1 MAGPVRTCK
10 CGCGEIIP
18 SDAHHRR
25 VYVNDTHKR
34 RNIKRKQ
41 RHPGEDHDYS
51 VVLPPEEMSKSYK
64 RGPQYQQFVADGW
77 AESILLRKMSQHE
90 VSRKTGFP
98 QPSISRWMS
107 AYKADR
113 RNAALRAGEFERED
127 DVFEDL
133 AVFTERF
140 FPDLDVPGFHREWIR
155 SIAENAERKGK
166 LLLLAPQR
174 HGKSEMLIRYCLM
187 RICQDPNISILWVSK
202 TASLAEK
209 MVGQVKA
216 VLEHHPELAEAALGP
231 GLSFKP
237 PRTSG
242 LSWTDSEFTTAAR
255 TQVKKTPTMV
265 AIGTGGTIVGLDADE
280 IILDDPQDHIRC
292 MSPTQRDKDREW
304 FFTDFMSR
312 KMEQTALSFI
322 MSRQHMED
330 LPGMILRDHAED
342 WEVLTYRA
350 HDPACVFA
358 EAKVDLHHECVL
370 WPEFRSW
377 KWLFGQKKA
386 DEAHFERNYMNNPKT
401 DATTYITAD
410 DIDRLR
416 DHTRRVGD
424 VPSGCRLVAGIDP
437 AEAKPV
443 AAVLWGFDGSHRHVI
458 DVMEASASVVGLREI
473 LSEWPAKYHVRTFA
487 FEKNMAQS
495 WLVDTEVKRLI
506 QSQRLHVLE
515 HYTSRINKQSLAIG
529 PVSMFQRMRG
539 ELPEVTIPAGRGEGL
554 DRIDRLVR
562 SWLSFDPDWAGHKH
576 ADDDLTMAS
585 WFGNYVIDSWE
596 KPPVR
601 QMLVEYSPF
610 GGV

>member
-1 MAGPVRTCK
+1 MAAAPVRLCN
-10 CGCGEIIP
+10 CGCGEALP
-18 SDAHHRR
+18 ADSRPNRRYLNKTHRSR
-25 VYVNDTHKR
+25 QQYRRSVRGDTDKG
-34 RNIKRKQ
+34 Q
-41 RHPGEDHDYS
+41 
-51 VVLPPEEMSKSYK
+51 VLPPDEVGAR

-77 AESILLRKMSQHE
+77 AEEILLGQTTQHE
-90 VSRKTGFP
+90 VARKTGHP
-98 QPSISRWMS
+98 QPTISRWMT
-107 AYKADR
+107 AYKVDR
-113 RNAALRAGEFERED
+113 RNRELRERQSKEEG
-127 DVFEDL
+127 VFDDL
-133 AVFTERF
+133 ASFTERF
-140 FPDLDVPGFHREWIR
+140 FPDLDVPGFHREWIDA
-155 SIAENAERKGK
+155 IAANAERKGK
-166 LLLLAPQR
+166 LMLLAPQR

-216 VLEHHPELAEAALGP
+216 TLEHHPELAEAALGA

-242 LSWTDSEFTTAAR
+242 LSWTDSEFTVAAR
-255 TQVKKTPTMV
+255 TKVKKTPTMV

-322 MSRQHMED
+322 MSRQHIED

-370 WPEFRSW
+370 WPEYRSW
-377 KWLFGQKKA
+377 KWLYGQKKA

-410 DIDRLR
+410 DIDKLR

-443 AAVLWGFDGSHRHVI
+443 AATLWGYDGIHRHLI
-458 DVMEASASVVGLREI
+458 DAWEASASVVGLREI
-473 LSEWPAKYHVRTFA
+473 LSTWPARYGVREFA
-487 FEKNMAQS
+487 FEKNMGTA
-495 WLVDTEVKRLI
+495 WLLDTEVKHLI
-506 QSQRLHVLE
+506 LSQRLHIHQ
-515 HYTSRINKQSLAIG
+515 HYTSRINKQSNAIG
-529 PVSMFQRMRG
+529 PVAMFQRMRT
-539 ELPEVTIPAGRGEGL
+539 EPPEITIPAGRGEGL
-554 DRIDRLVR
+554 ERIDRVVR

-576 ADDDLTMAS
+576 ADDDLTMS
-585 WFGNYVIDSWE
+585 CWFSHYVIDSWE
-596 KPPVR
+596 KPQMR
-601 QMLVEYSPF
+601 QMAVEYSPF
-610 GGV
+610 GSV